1 MKINSDLERIGDQ
14 AVNVAENVVKILPHP
29 PLKPLIDIP
38 RMAEIA
44 EKMTRDALDSF
55 VRRDPA
61 LARDVLRRDDEV
73 DQLKDQVFRE
83 LLTYMMADPG
93 TIQRA
98 LVPDPDQPQPGAGR
112 RPRHQHR
119 GGRDLPGG
127 GEGRAPPPSRGGEG
141 LMKDRASARTAPPR
155 RPRAGRPPT
164 PGAGCCSS
172 RTTRD
177 IGEAISYQ
185 LEKVGLQVKVAK
197 TGEEGLEAVR
207 RGVDLVLLDL
217 NLPGM
222 DGLEV
227 CRMIRRQTTTAHVP
241 IIIVSA
247 RADEVDRVLGLE
259 MGADDYM
266 VKPFSLKEL
275 AARCRVALRRNG
287 GAGGD
292 APQGYRDE
300 NFEVEFDSYIV
311 RYQGQEIRLTHKEFE
326 LFRYMVERAGRVLTR
341 ERLLERVWGYE
352 SDVETRSIDAHIRR
366 LRLKLGPAR
375 NHVET
380 VVGLGYRFVK

>member
-1 MKINSDLERIGDQ
+1 
-14 AVNVAENVVKILPHP
+14 
-29 PLKPLIDIP
+29 
-38 RMAEIA
+38 
-44 EKMTRDALDSF
+44 
-55 VRRDPA
+55 
-61 LARDVLRRDDEV
+61 
-73 DQLKDQVFRE
+73 
-83 LLTYMMADPG
+83 
-93 TIQRA
+93 
-98 LVPDPDQPQPGAGR
+98 
-112 RPRHQHR
+112 
-119 GGRDLPGG
+119 
-127 GEGRAPPPSRGGEG
+127 
-141 LMKDRASARTAPPR
+141 MKDRATARAAAPALAGPADVR
-155 RPRAGRPPT
+155 RRVLLIEDDA
-164 PGAGCCSS
+164 
-172 RTTRD
+172 D

-227 CRMIRRQTTTAHVP
+227 CRMIRKQTTTAHVP

-259 MGADDYM
+259 MGADDYV

-275 AARCRVALRRNG
+275 AARCRVALRRTG
-287 GAGGD
+287 GPQGEA
-292 APQGYRDE
+292 AQGYRDE

-311 RYQGQEIRLTHKEFE
+311 RYQGQEVRLTHKEFE
-326 LFRYMVERAGRVLTR
+326 LFRYLVERAGRVLTR

-375 NHVET
+375 NHIET

>member
-1 MKINSDLERIGDQ
+1 VKADR
-14 AVNVAENVVKILPHP
+14 AVRTL
-29 PLKPLIDIP
+29 
-38 RMAEIA
+38 
-44 EKMTRDALDSF
+44 
-55 VRRDPA
+55 
-61 LARDVLRRDDEV
+61 
-73 DQLKDQVFRE
+73 
-83 LLTYMMADPG
+83 
-93 TIQRA
+93 
-98 LVPDPDQPQPGAGR
+98 
-112 RPRHQHR
+112 
-119 GGRDLPGG
+119 
-127 GEGRAPPPSRGGEG
+127 APPPAADSR
-141 LMKDRASARTAPPR
+141 R
-155 RPRAGRPPT
+155 RVVLIEDDH
-164 PGAGCCSS
+164 
-172 RTTRD
+172 D
-177 IGEAISYQ
+177 IAEAIGYQ

-207 RGVDLVLLDL
+207 RGADLVLLDL

-227 CRMIRRQTTTAHVP
+227 CRMLRKQPTTSHVP

-275 AARCRVALRRNG
+275 AARCKVALRRVSG
-287 GAGGD
+287 GGE

-300 NFEVEFDSYIV
+300 NFEVEYDSFIV
-311 RYQGQEIRLTHKEFE
+311 RFRGQEIRLTHKEFE
-326 LFRYMVERAGRVLTR
+326 LFRYLVERAGRVLTR

-366 LRLKLGPAR
+366 LRVKLGPAR
-375 NHVET
+375 DHIET

>member
-1 MKINSDLERIGDQ
+1 MN
-14 AVNVAENVVKILPHP
+14 
-29 PLKPLIDIP
+29 
-38 RMAEIA
+38 
-44 EKMTRDALDSF
+44 
-55 VRRDPA
+55 
-61 LARDVLRRDDEV
+61 
-73 DQLKDQVFRE
+73 
-83 LLTYMMADPG
+83 
-93 TIQRA
+93 
-98 LVPDPDQPQPGAGR
+98 
-112 RPRHQHR
+112 
-119 GGRDLPGG
+119 
-127 GEGRAPPPSRGGEG
+127 
-141 LMKDRASARTAPPR
+141 DRATARTAPNPA
-155 RPRAGRPPT
+155 PRPPPT
-164 PGAGCCSS
+164 DA
-172 RTTRD
+172 RRRVLLIEDDAD
-177 IGEAISYQ
+177 IGEAIGYQ
-185 LEKVGLQVKVAK
+185 LEKVGLQVKVAR

-227 CRMIRRQTTTAHVP
+227 CRMIRKQSTTAHLP

-275 AARCRVALRRNG
+275 AARCRVALRRAA
-287 GAGGD
+287 AGGGE
-292 APQGYRDE
+292 APQGYRDL

-311 RYQGQEIRLTHKEFE
+311 RYRGDEVRLTHKEFE
-326 LFRYMVERAGRVLTR
+326 LFRSMVERAGRVLTR

-375 NHVET
+375 NHIET
-380 VVGLGYRFVK
+380 VVGLGYQIGRAHV